1 MIRLHLNIDALKD
14 RNLWLGWIREMNII
28 YGDISLVIFLVDL
41 RTTPIHDSGL
51 NDESS
56 TLDWWPIYLANSDKL
71 HADNIEGLVDCSDV

>member
-1 MIRLHLNIDALKD
+1 
-14 RNLWLGWIREMNII
+14 MNII

-71 HADNIEGLVDCSDV
+71 HADNIEGLVDCSDVKHDRCCLSRSHIKSHVEKTNDER